1 MEKITEVKYTTSKG
15 FSGKFIANP
24 KKKELY
30 TDSPMGRLFVECV
43 TDSGAGLGK
52 TTIKFKDCDTE
63 LLKALHNATVKG
75 CELWTLSDD
84 DLHAGKIRDD
94 CFGSAFYIDFE
105 KGIHGVYKYI
115 KKRIIDS

>member
-15 FSGKFIANP
+15 FSEKFIANP

-63 LLKALHNATVKG
+63 FLKTLHNATIKG
-75 CELWTLSDD
+75 CELWVLNDEE
-84 DLHAGKIRDD
+84 LYAGAIKDD
-94 CFGSAFYIDFE
+94 CFGSAFILNFE
-105 KGIHGVYKYI
+105 SGLHAVYKYI
-115 KKRIIDS
+115 